1 MEKYAAS
8 DIARAARDLMREAVA
23 ASGAALVAA
32 SRECAR
38 AALDVTSR
46 GAPPPLAQLGDLRQ
60 PLCPY
65 QGFRVQG
72 LAFRAYINTTRE
84 HRTTAFPGM
93 QLHARLI

>member
-46 GAPPPLAQLGDLRQ
+46 GAPPRSHSSAICASHSVLIKGL
-60 PLCPY
+60 
-65 QGFRVQG
+65 GFRV
-72 LAFRAYINTTRE
+72 
-84 HRTTAFPGM
+84 
-93 QLHARLI
+93 